1 MEQQFLDEDDES
13 ELIHFEAGHD
23 TTTVPTTNQNV
34 QQYATGGREN
44 VDDSYVQATQ
54 IREEMESSPIKLE
67 EGGRQYSYS
76 PGERC
81 QMMMDD
87 EEESDGD
94 G

>member
-1 MEQQFLDEDDES
+1 MEQPFLDEDES

-34 QQYATGGREN
+34 QKYATGGREN
-44 VDDSYVQATQ
+44 VEDSYVQATQ

-67 EGGRQYSYS
+67 EDRRKFSYS

-81 QMMMDD
+81 
-87 EEESDGD
+87 
-94 G
+94 